1 MTKRG
6 KEFWNEFEYYLSD
19 LSVGLVLDVLLV
31 GLMATPA
38 VISKHHSAHN
48 ATGASFEGRTKQT
61 DPPILMFPQTLVPC
75 SFVRIIVC
83 FSVSSRTECPCMKFQ
98 MSWLTVGRLQK

>member
-19 LSVGLVLDVLLV
+19 LTVGLVLDVLLV

-38 VISKHHSAHN
+38 VIGKHHAAHN
-48 ATGASFEGRTKQT
+48 ATGKVFRHDDLKMLNSDHQA
-61 DPPILMFPQTLVPC
+61 FPVAG
-75 SFVRIIVC
+75 
-83 FSVSSRTECPCMKFQ
+83 SSRQ
-98 MSWLTVGRLQK
+98 SG

>member
-19 LSVGLVLDVLLV
+19 LTVGLVLDVLLV

-38 VISKHHSAHN
+38 VIGKHHVAHN
-48 ATGASFEGRTKQT
+48 ATGAKLSSYCWYLPE
-61 DPPILMFPQTLVPC
+61 LV
-75 SFVRIIVC
+75 
-83 FSVSSRTECPCMKFQ
+83 
-98 MSWLTVGRLQK
+98 